1 MTGKNRKV
9 THLSIQLI
17 GIPQE
22 SQEYSK
28 IQNYIQ
34 DKQEEILPF
43 NKVTLKWRRQ
53 IYSGQAVTM
62 VTGIH
67 NTQKKNKDKHT
78 SGFEQGLLKGN
89 PE

>member
-9 THLSIQLI
+9 THSSIQLI

-28 IQNYIQ
+28 IQKYIQ
-34 DKQEEILPF
+34 DKQEEILSF
-43 NKVTLKWRRQ
+43 TKVTLKWRKQ
-53 IYSGQAVTM
+53 IFSGQAVTM
-62 VTGIH
+62 VTGVH
-67 NTQKKNKDKHT
+67 NAEKRNKDKNT

-89 PE
+89 PG

>member
-9 THLSIQLI
+9 THSSIQLI
-17 GIPQE
+17 GISQE
-22 SQEYSK
+22 SQEYPK

-34 DKQEEILPF
+34 DKQEEILSF
-43 NKVTLKWRRQ
+43 TKVTLQWRRQ

-67 NTQKKNKDKHT
+67 NIEKNKDKNT

-89 PE
+89 PG

>member
-9 THLSIQLI
+9 THSSIQLN

-28 IQNYIQ
+28 IQKYIQ
-34 DKQEEILPF
+34 DKQEEILSF
-43 NKVTLKWRRQ
+43 TKVTLKWRRQ
-53 IYSGQAVTM
+53 IYSVTT

-67 NTQKKNKDKHT
+67 NTEKNNKDKHT
-78 SGFEQGLLKGN
+78 SEFEQSLLKGN
-89 PE
+89 PG